1 MIVFLFFFFCFSLKI
16 YFCFFF
22 LQTGRRGHGASR
34 SRSKSGLNASG
45 SITLTQSIESLTPK
59 EKGRREFVTERTVAA
74 IVYKELLDGAGA
86 SGRSLSLQVLW
97 STVSRSTPAAKA
109 TMLRSGTIITRQEKS
124 LFEFEVLRSAWEH
137 EDSRWTAA
145 EERST
150 RLLDEGLHSGQNSP
164 KRN

>member
-1 MIVFLFFFFCFSLKI
+1 M
-16 YFCFFF
+16 
-22 LQTGRRGHGASR
+22 G
-34 SRSKSGLNASG
+34 SGG
-45 SITLTQSIESLTPK
+45 SITLTQSIDSLTPK

-74 IVYKELLDGAGA
+74 IVYKESLDTAGPRDT

-97 STVSRSTPAAKA
+97 STVSRSTPAAKS

-124 LFEFEVLRSAWEH
+124 LFEFEVLRAAWEH

-150 RLLDEGLHSGQNSP
+150 RLLDEGLHAGQNSP